1 MEELTNKDIDVVLSA
16 LNLLL
21 KSEQNALVAAQT
33 IVPIAV
39 KVERLRP
46 QSVETKAE

>member
-1 MEELTNKDIDVVLSA
+1 MEELTNKDIDVVLTA

-39 KVERLRP
+39 KVEKLRSQP
-46 QSVETKAE
+46 EEAKGE